1 MPNRS
6 APPRHDR
13 EQFWR
18 DLIARQPRSGQ
29 SVAAFCRAH
38 GVSQPSFFAWRKRL
52 RLHSDAPPSPFV
64 PVQIDLSSP
73 LAHPAPIEIALRSGT
88 CVRVRPGCDR
98 QTLETVL
105 AALEPPPC

>member
-1 MPNRS
+1 MANR
-6 APPRHDR
+6 APPRYER

-18 DLIARQPRSGQ
+18 DLIGRQQRSGQ

-38 GVSQPSFFAWRKRL
+38 GVSQPSFFSWRKRL
-52 RLHSDAPPSPFV
+52 RLRSHAAPSPFV

-73 LAHPAPIEIALRSGT
+73 LTQSAHIEILLPSGA
-88 CVRVRPGCDR
+88 CVRVSHGCDR